1 MNRDPTFQGVGAFRL
16 ESLLV
21 RGGAPRLLG
30 RFLRD
35 PVGLLAGIALTA
47 LIAIALVTVFLRV
60 VGIDFPYDPN
70 APDLTAKL
78 LPPGEAHWLGTD
90 HLGRDVLSRILHGSY
105 VSLLVGF
112 VSVAVS
118 LTIGVGVGA
127 VAGYARGWIDG
138 MIMRVVDAV
147 MCFPAF
153 LLILTA
159 VALLGPSLANIILV
173 IALVSWTGP
182 ARLVRAE
189 FLTLRESEYVRAA
202 RGVGQSHTR
211 IVVSHILPNAAAPI
225 VVAAVLGVPVAILIE
240 ASLSFLGVGVQPPQ
254 ATWGNIIADGR
265 PYFLDAWWV
274 ILFPGLAILFT
285 TLSFY
290 LFGDALR
297 QAAETRT
304 GNLDS

>member
-1 MNRDPTFQGVGAFRL
+1 MKPPDRPASDANRFR
-16 ESLLV
+16 
-21 RGGAPRLLG
+21 R
-30 RFLRD
+30 RFLRN
-35 PVGLLAGIALTA
+35 PVGVLSALVLAALVVVAVVSAFFRFAGID
-47 LIAIALVTVFLRV
+47 VPF
-60 VGIDFPYDPN
+60 DPN
-70 APDLTAKL
+70 APDLAAKL
-78 LPPGEAHWLGTD
+78 LPPGPEHLLGTD
-90 HLGRDVLSRILHGSY
+90 HLGRDVLSRVLHGSY

-138 MIMRVVDAV
+138 AIMRVVDAV

-159 VALLGPSLANIILV
+159 VALLGPSLTNIILV

-202 RGVGQSHTR
+202 RGIGQTHSR
-211 IVVSHILPNAAAPI
+211 IVFRHILPNAAAPI
-225 VVAAVLGVPVAILIE
+225 VVAAVLGVPVAILTE

-254 ATWGNIIADGR
+254 ATWGSIIADGR

-274 ILFPGLAILFT
+274 ILFPGLAILVT

-297 QAAETRT
+297 QAAETRS
-304 GNLDS
+304 GGIE

>member
-1 MNRDPTFQGVGAFRL
+1 MKISRILPDPDRFR
-16 ESLLV
+16 
-21 RGGAPRLLG
+21 R
-30 RFLRD
+30 RFLRN
-35 PVGLLAGIALTA
+35 PAGLLAALVLLV
-47 LIAIALVTVFLRV
+47 LIAIAV
-60 VGIDFPYDPN
+60 VYAFFRAAGIDLPYDPN
-70 APDLTAKL
+70 APDLEARL
-78 LPPGEAHWLGTD
+78 LPPGPGHWLGTD

-127 VAGYARGWIDG
+127 VAGYVRGWIDG
-138 MIMRVVDAV
+138 AIMRFVDAV

-159 VALLGPSLANIILV
+159 VALLGPSLTNVILV

-211 IVVSHILPNAAAPI
+211 IVVQHILPNAAAPI
-225 VVAAVLGVPVAILIE
+225 VVAAVLGVPVAILTE

-274 ILFPGLAILFT
+274 ILFPGIAILVT

-290 LFGDALR
+290 LFGDAVR
-297 QAAETRT
+297 QAAETRP
-304 GNLDS
+304 GGFE